1 MAFWDYLCV
10 CIKLLSQNMSKCLR
24 SVFEVLCNLVG
35 LLEARKNLV
44 LWIILSLPPHT
55 RANPT
60 VSSRD
65 WLRSKS
71 QKLISLT
78 FTSFPSSQGSKQAI
92 QAKTDQLLRFLF
104 SHLFFQ
110 LFWKI
115 IAISY
120 KILLKKFFVMLLTPR
135 CVCLWS
141 HLHAHV
147 ISRKAEMF

>member
-24 SVFEVLCNLVG
+24 SVVEVLWNLVG
-35 LLEARKNLV
+35 LLEARKNLF

-55 RANPT
+55 QANPT

-78 FTSFPSSQGSKQAI
+78 FTLFPSSQGSKQAI

-110 LFWKI
+110 LFCKI

-120 KILLKKFFVMLLTPR
+120 KILLKKN
-135 CVCLWS
+135 S
-141 HLHAHV
+141 
-147 ISRKAEMF
+147 